1 MIIILVGPPGSG
13 KGTQSDLLV
22 NHLKAKHIAVGDIL
36 REEIQKGSELGKRA
50 QAIIDKGHLM
60 DDQTVSEI
68 VESRLNYDDRYIILD
83 GYPRTVGQAEILET
97 VVNNKKLGPIKV
109 LYFEL
114 DLQDPRL
121 QERFANRFN
130 CNNCGKVYNSK
141 TNPPKVKGEC
151 DACHSR
157 DFGVRADDT
166 QEVFEQRLKN
176 YASKTQSVIDFY
188 KRNGVLY
195 SIDAGKNKHEV
206 YEDVVKIVQE

>member
-50 QAIIDKGHLM
+50 QAIIDKGNLM

-97 VVNNKKLGPIKV
+97 VVNNK
-109 LYFEL
+109 
-114 DLQDPRL
+114 
-121 QERFANRFN
+121 
-130 CNNCGKVYNSK
+130 
-141 TNPPKVKGEC
+141 VK
-151 DACHSR
+151 
-157 DFGVRADDT
+157 
-166 QEVFEQRLKN
+166 
-176 YASKTQSVIDFY
+176 
-188 KRNGVLY
+188 
-195 SIDAGKNKHEV
+195 
-206 YEDVVKIVQE
+206 